1 MHVQRGNTQ
10 VVRTGT
16 VLVHPSGVWQERI
29 RMMGTS
35 IILRITIV
43 LGFSLL
49 SMNRVSTTEDFR
61 RLGGSVE
68 EKENAPTPHEG
79 IQRVAGPNVLL
90 EVFHF
95 ETVALAKGSA
105 GYSLFIKQIVP
116 SPSFIPLNQ

>member
-1 MHVQRGNTQ
+1 
-10 VVRTGT
+10 
-16 VLVHPSGVWQERI
+16 
-29 RMMGTS
+29 MMGTS
-35 IILRITIV
+35 IILKITIV

-49 SMNRVSTTEDFR
+49 SMNCVSTTEDFR
-61 RLGGSVE
+61 RFGGSVE

-105 GYSLFIKQIVP
+105 GYSLFIEFPTKYLLGCTTIILPNKDVKALYYYDYHLMTTITEG
-116 SPSFIPLNQ
+116 SMLSA